1 MYKEKKYIYINIY
14 ILRKERKGEKRE
26 MKKFM
31 SVLMWLLLAAPVL
44 LLVSGS
50 ALLAAAGVVWFVVL
64 YHAVMRIPLLKNA
77 WESLCEIFNIDEE

>member
-1 MYKEKKYIYINIY
+1 MNKIMIV
-14 ILRKERKGEKRE
+14 
-26 MKKFM
+26 F
-31 SVLMWLLLAAPVL
+31 MWLLLAAPVL

-64 YHAVMRIPLLKNA
+64 YHATIRIPLLMKA